1 MYTLFLVDDEI
12 ELVEGLKELIDWNS
26 YDIQICG
33 DADNGVSA
41 LEQILKI
48 KPDIIIMD
56 IKMPKMNGIELL
68 ENIFSKGLNSKCI
81 ILSGYDDFAYA
92 KKAISLSA
100 CNYLLKPCR
109 PSEILDSVLDAKNKL
124 IEERLKDELLK
135 KYEGNLNEYLP
146 IIKKNI
152 LQELILKPYARTK
165 GSEENIA
172 LYNLKYENLLIF
184 IISIDH
190 STLIYDLFSDS
201 DMEFIKSSIKAIA
214 SEALNTVEYMD
225 YFEEDDDIIVFLS
238 FNNETAKSDTIILSL
253 ENIRNSIKAFLG
265 FSVTLALGKAVNKLE
280 DINSSYLNAK
290 AALEFKFFLGDNNII
305 HSDYINGYKVV
316 NNPYP
321 IDEELKLINY
331 LRTGAIEEIRP
342 TLNNL
347 YDKLCN
353 GGMPTKKN
361 IQGATLS
368 LLGSINKFCIDNDID
383 INALSKLSSPFDVVL
398 QCETIDE
405 LKNQLELIISNIF
418 AKTNPLNKNNSLIK
432 LAINFIT
439 ANYSKDITL
448 ESIAREI
455 HLTPG
460 YISQLFK
467 QETGIN
473 FLEFLHKYRVEKSKE
488 LLKNKFL
495 KNYEIA
501 YMVGYTNEKH
511 FSKTFK
517 KYTGLTPSQYRASVA
532 S

>member
-1 MYTLFLVDDEI
+1 
-12 ELVEGLKELIDWNS
+12 
-26 YDIQICG
+26 
-33 DADNGVSA
+33 
-41 LEQILKI
+41 
-48 KPDIIIMD
+48 
-56 IKMPKMNGIELL
+56 MN
-68 ENIFSKGLNSKCI
+68 
-81 ILSGYDDFAYA
+81 DF
-92 KKAISLSA
+92 
-100 CNYLLKPCR
+100 
-109 PSEILDSVLDAKNKL
+109 
-124 IEERLKDELLK
+124 
-135 KYEGNLNEYLP
+135 
-146 IIKKNI
+146 
-152 LQELILKPYARTK
+152 
-165 GSEENIA
+165 
-172 LYNLKYENLLIF
+172 
-184 IISIDH
+184 
-190 STLIYDLFSDS
+190 
-201 DMEFIKSSIKAIA
+201 
-214 SEALNTVEYMD
+214 
-225 YFEEDDDIIVFLS
+225 
-238 FNNETAKSDTIILSL
+238 
-253 ENIRNSIKAFLG
+253 
-265 FSVTLALGKAVNKLE
+265 
-280 DINSSYLNAK
+280 
-290 AALEFKFFLGDNNII
+290 
-305 HSDYINGYKVV
+305 
-316 NNPYP
+316 
-321 IDEELKLINY
+321 
-331 LRTGAIEEIRP
+331 
-342 TLNNL
+342 

-439 ANYSKDITL
+439 ENYSKDITL

-511 FSKTFK
+511 FSKIFK

-532 S
+532 F